1 MGSLLLLFILSFVA
15 IQIPSVQN
23 YAKEKAVAYLEGK
36 IKTKV
41 RIDSLTIAFP
51 KKVILKG
58 VYFEDQKKTLFLR
71 EKNSLLILVCLNC

>member
-58 VYFEDQKKTLFLR
+58 VYFEDQKKRHSFCGRKTR
-71 EKNSLLILVCLNC
+71 C